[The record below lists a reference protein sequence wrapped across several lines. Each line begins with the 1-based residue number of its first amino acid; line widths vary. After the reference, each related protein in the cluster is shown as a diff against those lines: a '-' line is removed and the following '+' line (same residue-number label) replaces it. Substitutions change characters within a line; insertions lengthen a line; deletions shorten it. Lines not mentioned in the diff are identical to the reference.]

1 MEVVEEEEERHVA
14 SLKEELACLAKE
26 VDALQGALDE
36 RAKVH
41 KAKMEGLAR
50 KRARIEQAIQGLRA
64 QKEVLMAQSPSSS

>member
-1 MEVVEEEEERHVA
+1 
-14 SLKEELACLAKE
+14 LKEELACLAKE